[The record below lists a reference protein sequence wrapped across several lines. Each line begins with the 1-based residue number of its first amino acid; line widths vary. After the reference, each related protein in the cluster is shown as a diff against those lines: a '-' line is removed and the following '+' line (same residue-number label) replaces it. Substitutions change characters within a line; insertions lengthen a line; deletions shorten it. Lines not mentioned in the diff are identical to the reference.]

1 MMSLSDILIHF
12 SQSPIPV
19 DPYIVYLLYIIPMY
33 FMQVL
38 GGAAQ
43 ELSQPA
49 GSSQSAEHEKPTNK
63 ITPVQS
69 QNSPEGW
76 REIVRQRIE
85 SKTRRF
91 AKGAQKEVVASK
103 NRFGVVAGGFF
114 YPLMANFDR
123 YMCI

>member
-1 MMSLSDILIHF
+1 
-12 SQSPIPV
+12 
-19 DPYIVYLLYIIPMY
+19 
-33 FMQVL
+33 MQVL

-91 AKGAQKEVVASK
+91 AKGAKKEVVASK
-103 NRFGVVAGGFF
+103 NRFGAVAGSFF

-123 YMCI
+123 YMITCA

>member
-1 MMSLSDILIHF
+1 MF
-12 SQSPIPV
+12 
-19 DPYIVYLLYIIPMY
+19 

-43 ELSQPA
+43 ELSQPV
-49 GSSQSAEHEKPTNK
+49 GSSQSAEHEKPTKK